1 MSNFDPVEWITT
13 QEAATLTGYSADYFR
28 KAIRRG
34 RLLGRKRGRDW
45 FMDRA
50 EVLAYAEE
58 MQRLG
63 PAKHNPWRDDLGA
76 QGLGRKQDEVMIKS
90 TLSASSVVLSAD
102 ATIRRG

>member
-1 MSNFDPVEWITT
+1 MSDFDPVEWITT
-13 QEAATLTGYSADYFR
+13 QEAAALTGYSADYFR

-76 QGLGRKQDEVMIKS
+76 QGLGRKQDTENG
-90 TLSASSVVLSAD
+90 AE
-102 ATIRRG
+102 